1 MTEHTASETISQL
14 TAAAQESAHDAGR
27 RLNRAADELAH
38 RSMEAMRGGGRQ
50 LRERARHAGDQAST
64 YVRDEPGKS
73 LLMAA
78 AAGALLVL
86 VVGLLGRSRL
96 RD

>member
-50 LRERARHAGDQAST
+50 LRERARHASDQAST

-86 VVGLLGRSRL
+86 VVGLLGRSRF